1 MPRYNTLSKR
11 ASNSI
16 KFLHCFIISG
26 QFINEI
32 RNPWYRRHGRK
43 VRWRGQG
50 LIKELIAGMGVKV
63 VSEKSGKGSELRG
76 NKGTRELTSSSSR
89 D

>member
-1 MPRYNTLSKR
+1 M
-11 ASNSI
+11 
-16 KFLHCFIISG
+16 
-26 QFINEI
+26 
-32 RNPWYRRHGRK
+32 
-43 VRWRGQG
+43 RWREQG